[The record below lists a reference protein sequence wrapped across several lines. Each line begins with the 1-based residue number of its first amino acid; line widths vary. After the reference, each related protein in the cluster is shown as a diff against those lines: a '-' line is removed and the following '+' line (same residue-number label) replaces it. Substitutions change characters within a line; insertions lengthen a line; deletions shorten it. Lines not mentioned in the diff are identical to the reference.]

1 MPAPLILSVY
11 HGYHDS
17 AVTVAT
23 PDRVLVHLLAERHFG
38 HKNLRLDAAGMDELV
53 AAALQ
58 YVGADIAACGR
69 LLLASWG
76 SPHPTDATAVT
87 VGGRAL
93 SVTRTRHHRNHAY
106 SSTVR
111 PTDGSLVLC
120 FDGGSEDGY
129 ATLYDVHN
137 GTLANLDVLDDTLLT
152 GKFYGTA
159 TQVVLQ
165 PQFIRAHAA
174 DTGKLLGLSAFGSY
188 STEIEKLVLA
198 NLAEVN
204 ALHFDDP
211 GDLRTRMGLS
221 DDYHQ
226 PWRDQRRADF
236 AHTVQ
241 RMWEHELLDTLA
253 PHAGDRPILLVG
265 GCAHNVLANSVLSRS
280 GLFPEVR
287 VPPAPGDGGQS
298 LGAVFDAYPRTVTAC
313 PYLGRC
319 FAPVTPADAPAVAAR
334 VTADLLAGRV
344 VGLYQ
349 NESEIGPRALGNR
362 SILALA
368 SDADNHHRVSIAVKG
383 REPYRPLGPVALA
396 ESLPLLVESTAD
408 HRYLAFAPQ
417 ATSLG
422 VEAMPAAIHVDGTTR
437 IQSVTEHQNPVLYHV
452 LRQLRADA
460 GELALINTSLNV
472 AGKPIADT
480 PADAMECFE
489 TTALDVLYLG
499 SRRHAKNGAGRVR

>member
-204 ALHFDDP
+204 A
-211 GDLRTRMGLS
+211 
-221 DDYHQ
+221 Y
-226 PWRDQRRADF
+226 
-236 AHTVQ
+236 
-241 RMWEHELLDTLA
+241 
-253 PHAGDRPILLVG
+253 
-265 GCAHNVLANSVLSRS
+265 
-280 GLFPEVR
+280 
-287 VPPAPGDGGQS
+287 
-298 LGAVFDAYPRTVTAC
+298 
-313 PYLGRC
+313 
-319 FAPVTPADAPAVAAR
+319 
-334 VTADLLAGRV
+334 LLAGRV

>member
-174 DTGKLLGLSAFGSY
+174 DTG
-188 STEIEKLVLA
+188 
-198 NLAEVN
+198 
-204 ALHFDDP
+204 
-211 GDLRTRMGLS
+211 DLRTRMGLS

-226 PWRDQRRADF
+226 PWRDQRRGDF

-287 VPPAPGDGGQS
+287 VPP
-298 LGAVFDAYPRTVTAC
+298 
-313 PYLGRC
+313 
-319 FAPVTPADAPAVAAR
+319 
-334 VTADLLAGRV
+334 
-344 VGLYQ
+344 
-349 NESEIGPRALGNR
+349 
-362 SILALA
+362 
-368 SDADNHHRVSIAVKG
+368 
-383 REPYRPLGPVALA
+383 
-396 ESLPLLVESTAD
+396 
-408 HRYLAFAPQ
+408 
-417 ATSLG
+417 
-422 VEAMPAAIHVDGTTR
+422 
-437 IQSVTEHQNPVLYHV
+437 
-452 LRQLRADA
+452 
-460 GELALINTSLNV
+460 
-472 AGKPIADT
+472 
-480 PADAMECFE
+480 
-489 TTALDVLYLG
+489 
-499 SRRHAKNGAGRVR
+499 

>member
-287 VPPAPGDGGQS
+287 VPPAPGDGGRPGDRRPAGRTGRRAVPERKRDRPPGIGQPQHPRVGQRRGQPS
-298 LGAVFDAYPRTVTAC
+298 PGQHRGEGTRTLPAAGAGRAGRVAAAARRVDRRPPVPRLRPPGHLARRRGHARGHPRRRHHPHPVGHRTPEPGALPRAAPAPRRRRRTGADQH
-313 PYLGRC
+313 LAQRGRQADRRHAGRRDGVLRNHRAGRALPRQPPPRQERGGPC
-319 FAPVTPADAPAVAAR
+319 PVTPR
-334 VTADLLAGRV
+334 
-344 VGLYQ
+344 
-349 NESEIGPRALGNR
+349 RA
-362 SILALA
+362 
-368 SDADNHHRVSIAVKG
+368 
-383 REPYRPLGPVALA
+383 
-396 ESLPLLVESTAD
+396 
-408 HRYLAFAPQ
+408 
-417 ATSLG
+417 
-422 VEAMPAAIHVDGTTR
+422 
-437 IQSVTEHQNPVLYHV
+437 
-452 LRQLRADA
+452 
-460 GELALINTSLNV
+460 
-472 AGKPIADT
+472 
-480 PADAMECFE
+480 
-489 TTALDVLYLG
+489 
-499 SRRHAKNGAGRVR
+499 